1 MAISEYDK
9 RLVLLTKEFGKITAF
24 ARGAR
29 KTTSQFLAGSQPMA
43 FGEFTLYRGR
53 NAYTVTSMKIS
64 DYFSSDMKDI
74 DSMYM
79 GMYFLELADYY
90 GRGNTQTT
98 IYVYEGIIQKYAK
111 KRID

>member
-1 MAISEYDK
+1 
-9 RLVLLTKEFGKITAF
+9 
-24 ARGAR
+24 
-29 KTTSQFLAGSQPMA
+29 MA

-90 GRGNTQTT
+90 GR
-98 IYVYEGIIQKYAK
+98 EGIEAGESPERSALLLLFQHRRPTLDHQSPHVEGVASSNLAVSAQN
-111 KRID
+111 RSVGEQ